1 MESEST
7 KEMATSLRSIYFVLG
22 RLRVCRE
29 QKGRGRKN
37 TEGSGCMRVEVYLSS
52 KQRGKQE
59 KAGRRR
65 ARQVKQWTRDTGN
78 RTKPVN
84 KAESGKGD
92 DGCGGTDG
100 IDLEYSKSL
109 LLAERSIRL
118 SAVAACSFRLSH
130 LLNSN
135 EMVLFLDLRGRPP
148 SAFGLLERGLLSS
161 FCSSSKCVHWHAA
174 SASAHCW
181 SHLH

>member
-1 MESEST
+1 MVKECERNSIGKEFFCSIYLLSMESEST

-52 KQRGKQE
+52 KQRGKQD
-59 KAGRRR
+59 KARKRK

-78 RTKPVN
+78 RTAPVN
-84 KAESGKGD
+84 NAESGKGD

-100 IDLEYSKSL
+100 IGLITVGCCGWRRD
-109 LLAERSIRL
+109 RSGCQPWQH
-118 SAVAACSFRLSH
+118 V
-130 LLNSN
+130 
-135 EMVLFLDLRGRPP
+135 P
-148 SAFGLLERGLLSS
+148 FGCLI
-161 FCSSSKCVHWHAA
+161 C
-174 SASAHCW
+174 
-181 SHLH
+181 

>member
-1 MESEST
+1 MKLSTYLYSKMVKECERNSIGKEFFCSIYLLSMESEST

-52 KQRGKQE
+52 KQRGKQD
-59 KAGRRR
+59 KARKRK

-84 KAESGKGD
+84 KAESGKGE
-92 DGCGGTDG
+92 DGCGGR
-100 IDLEYSKSL
+100 Y
-109 LLAERSIRL
+109 
-118 SAVAACSFRLSH
+118 
-130 LLNSN
+130 
-135 EMVLFLDLRGRPP
+135 
-148 SAFGLLERGLLSS
+148 
-161 FCSSSKCVHWHAA
+161 
-174 SASAHCW
+174 
-181 SHLH
+181 